1 MFALFKPFSHKPLAT
16 YALLRLTRRPSGEVG
31 SRDRAKEYRRWHRH
45 LAGHANTRPRDP
57 LVAGVNVCK
66 EPAVRARQCCH
77 NRHSVA
83 TILSA
88 PRCALFTFHFITL
101 FFVLSFV
108 YFHFPFSFV
117 AYSTDLIVVITS
129 CRATR
134 HRLCSISYISKAVTS
149 RITSQFSPI
158 DTIRTKS
165 LRAATSSDN
174 ARNRSSSHFLITN
187 FPFWFIPFPFE
198 LASHRSCLERSELL
212 THWSP
217 PRGDWFE

>member
-1 MFALFKPFSHKPLAT
+1 M
-16 YALLRLTRRPSGEVG
+16 
-31 SRDRAKEYRRWHRH
+31 
-45 LAGHANTRPRDP
+45 
-57 LVAGVNVCK
+57 
-66 EPAVRARQCCH
+66 RARRCCH

-88 PRCALFTFHFITL
+88 PRCALFTFHFITF

-134 HRLCSISYISKAVTS
+134 HCLCSICIVYKQSCN
-149 RITSQFSPI
+149 FSNKKLVLPHRY
-158 DTIRTKS
+158 DSNES
-165 LRAATSSDN
+165 LHTATSSDN
-174 ARNRSSSHFLITN
+174 AQNRSSSHFLITN
-187 FPFWFIPFPFE
+187 FPFWFIPVPFE

-212 THWSP
+212 TDHRRSLCRW
-217 PRGDWFE
+217 